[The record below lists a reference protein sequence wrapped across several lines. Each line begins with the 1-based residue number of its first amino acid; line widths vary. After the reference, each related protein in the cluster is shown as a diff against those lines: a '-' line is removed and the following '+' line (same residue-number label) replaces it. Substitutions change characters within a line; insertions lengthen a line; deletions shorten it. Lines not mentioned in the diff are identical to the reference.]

1 MNGSVVIERYR
12 KISPET
18 KIIMVSSQS
27 NVEVSAKL
35 IDSGIADYVVKGN
48 DVVENLKKA
57 INKALHK
64 LI

>member
-27 NVEVSAKL
+27 NVEVAAKL